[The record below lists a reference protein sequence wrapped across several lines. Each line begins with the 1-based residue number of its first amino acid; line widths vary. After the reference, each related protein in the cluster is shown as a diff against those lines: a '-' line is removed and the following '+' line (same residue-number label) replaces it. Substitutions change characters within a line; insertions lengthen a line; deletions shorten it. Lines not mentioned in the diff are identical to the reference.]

1 MTRAWN
7 ALAIDP
13 RDGVA
18 VALRDIA
25 AGETVAVRAGAV
37 LENLPAREAVAM
49 GHKIARRD
57 HEAGA
62 PVLKYGERIGVARAA
77 IPAGAHVH
85 VHNLASARARKA
97 GA

>member
-1 MTRAWN
+1 MSRSWA

-25 AGETVAVRAGAV
+25 AGETVPVRAGGAIES
-37 LENLPAREAVAM
+37 LTAREPIAL

-62 PVLKYGERIGVARAA
+62 SVLKYGERIGHTTSFV
-77 IPAGAHVH
+77 PAGAHVH
-85 VHNLASARARKA
+85 VHNLASARAKGERP
-97 GA
+97 

>member
-1 MTRAWN
+1 MNPGWS

-25 AGETVAVRAGAV
+25 AGETVPVRAGGAIES
-37 LENLPAREAVAM
+37 LTAREPIAL

-57 HEAGA
+57 LAAGA
-62 PVLKYGERIGVARAA
+62 PILKYGERIGHATAFV
-77 IPAGAHVH
+77 PAGAHVH
-85 VHNLASARARKA
+85 VHNLASARAKA
-97 GA
+97 VRS

>member
-1 MTRAWN
+1 MSRGWS

-18 VALRDIA
+18 VALRDVA
-25 AGETVAVRAGAV
+25 PGETIAVRAGGAIETLAV
-37 LENLPAREAVAM
+37 RDGVAL

-57 HEAGA
+57 HAAGT
-62 PVLKYGERIGVARAA
+62 PVLKYGERIGVTSAFV
-77 IPAGAHVH
+77 PAGAHVH

-97 GA
+97 AS

>member
-25 AGETVAVRAGAV
+25 AGETASVRVGGNV
-37 LENLPAREAVAM
+37 ETLSAREAITL

-62 PVLKYGERIGVARAA
+62 PVLKYGERIGLARVA

-85 VHNLASARARKA
+85 VHNLASARARKE

>member
-1 MTRAWN
+1 MTRHWN

-25 AGETVAVRAGAV
+25 AGETAAVRVGGAV
-37 LENLPAREAVAM
+37 ESVPAREAIPL

-57 HEAGA
+57 HPAGA
-62 PVLKYGERIGVARAA
+62 PVLKYGERIGLTRAFV
-77 IPAGAHVH
+77 PAGAHVH
-85 VHNLASARARKA
+85 VHNLASARARKE